1 MGIVD
6 FQLFFE
12 NRFQFLGRM
21 VLNESGSGTA
31 AFDFQAVACMLGCCI
46 LVCGADEGV
55 DEGLNCIE
63 ELGNN
68 QQNVVCHVI
77 TDWIFVYGWEK
88 KV

>member
-12 NRFQFLGRM
+12 NRFKLLGWV
-21 VLNESGSGTA
+21 VLNESGSWAA
-31 AFDFQAVACMLGCCI
+31 AFDFQAVTCVLGCCI

-63 ELGNN
+63 ELGK
-68 QQNVVCHVI
+68 I
-77 TDWIFVYGWEK
+77 SK
-88 KV
+88 M